1 MNKKIWIN
9 KSDSHEAAQ
18 EFDFEYYLSMSSK
31 ERLET
36 VQFLREEFYK
46 VTKDIDILIDSSP
59 ENAKKIIRA
68 LTEFGFEDLDL
79 SEDDLC
85 QEGNI
90 IQLGYEPLR
99 VDIVTSLSGT
109 SFDQVWKNK
118 VGADYGRE
126 KVYFI
131 GLDDLIQTKKQSSRP
146 QDKVD
151 LDLLIKAKDRK

>member
-1 MNKKIWIN
+1 MKVEKDYEDILKLFNRHKVKYCIIG
-9 KSDSHEAAQ
+9 AFA
-18 EFDFEYYLSMSSK
+18 
-31 ERLET
+31 
-36 VQFLREEFYK
+36 VAFYARPRY
-46 VTKDIDILIDSSP
+46 TKDIDILIDSSP

-151 LDLLIKAKDRK
+151 LDLLIKTKDRK

>member
-1 MNKKIWIN
+1 MKVEK
-9 KSDSHEAAQ
+9 D
-18 EFDFEYYLSMSSK
+18 Y
-31 ERLET
+31 
-36 VQFLREEFYK
+36 EEILKLFNRHKVKYCIIGAFAVAFYARPRY
-46 VTKDIDILIDSSP
+46 TKDIDIFIDSSP
-59 ENAKKIIRA
+59 ENAGRIIKA

-99 VDIVTSLSGT
+99 VDIVTSLSSI
-109 SFDQVWKNK
+109 SFNQVWKNK
-118 VGADYGRE
+118 VSADYGRE
-126 KVYFI
+126 KVHFI

-151 LDLLIKAKDRK
+151 LDLLVKAKKGK

>member
-1 MNKKIWIN
+1 MKVEK
-9 KSDSHEAAQ
+9 D
-18 EFDFEYYLSMSSK
+18 Y
-31 ERLET
+31 
-36 VQFLREEFYK
+36 EEILKLFNRHKVKYCIIGAFAVAFYARPRY
-46 VTKDIDILIDSSP
+46 TKDIDILIDSNP
-59 ENAKKIIRA
+59 ENAGRIIKA
-68 LTEFGFEDLDL
+68 LTEFGFGDLDL

-85 QEGNI
+85 QEGSI

-99 VDIVTSLSGT
+99 VDIVTSLSGIN
-109 SFDQVWKNK
+109 FNQVWKNK
-118 VGADYGRE
+118 VSADYGRE

>member
-1 MNKKIWIN
+1 MKVEK
-9 KSDSHEAAQ
+9 D
-18 EFDFEYYLSMSSK
+18 Y
-31 ERLET
+31 
-36 VQFLREEFYK
+36 EELLKLFNRHKVKYCIIGAFAVAFYAK
-46 VTKDIDILIDSSP
+46 PRYTKDIDILIDSSP
-59 ENAKKIIRA
+59 ENAGRIIKA

-99 VDIVTSLSGT
+99 VDIVTSLSGI

-118 VGADYGRE
+118 VDADYGRQ

-131 GLDDLIQTKKQSSRP
+131 GLDFFQQSIQITGICEITIMKK
-146 QDKVD
+146 
-151 LDLLIKAKDRK
+151 

>member
-1 MNKKIWIN
+1 MKVEK
-9 KSDSHEAAQ
+9 D
-18 EFDFEYYLSMSSK
+18 Y
-31 ERLET
+31 
-36 VQFLREEFYK
+36 EEILKLFNRHKVKYCIIGAFAVAFYAK
-46 VTKDIDILIDSSP
+46 PRYTKDIDILIDSSP
-59 ENAKKIIRA
+59 ENAERIIKS

-99 VDIVTSLSGT
+99 VDIVTSLSGI

-131 GLDDLIQTKKQSSRP
+131 GLDDLIQTKRQSSRP

>member
-1 MNKKIWIN
+1 MKVEK
-9 KSDSHEAAQ
+9 D
-18 EFDFEYYLSMSSK
+18 Y
-31 ERLET
+31 
-36 VQFLREEFYK
+36 EEILKLFNRHKVKYCIIGAFAVAFYAK
-46 VTKDIDILIDSSP
+46 PRYTKDIDILIDSSP
-59 ENAKKIIRA
+59 ENAERIIKS

-79 SEDDLC
+79 SENDLC

-99 VDIVTSLSGT
+99 VDIVTSLSGS

-126 KVYFI
+126 KVFFI
-131 GLDDLIQTKKQSSRP
+131 GLDELIQAKKQSSRP

-151 LDLLIKAKDRK
+151 LDLLIKVKERK

>member
-1 MNKKIWIN
+1 MKVEKDYEDILKLFNRHKVKYCIIG
-9 KSDSHEAAQ
+9 AFA
-18 EFDFEYYLSMSSK
+18 
-31 ERLET
+31 
-36 VQFLREEFYK
+36 VAFYARPRY
-46 VTKDIDILIDSSP
+46 TKDIDILIDSSP

>member
-1 MNKKIWIN
+1 MKVEK
-9 KSDSHEAAQ
+9 D
-18 EFDFEYYLSMSSK
+18 Y
-31 ERLET
+31 
-36 VQFLREEFYK
+36 EEILKLFNRHKVKYCIIGAFAVAFYAK
-46 VTKDIDILIDSSP
+46 PRYTKDIDILIDSSP
-59 ENAKKIIRA
+59 ENAGRIIKA
-68 LTEFGFEDLDL
+68 ITEFGFEDLDL

-99 VDIVTSLSGT
+99 VDIVTSLSGI

-131 GLDDLIQTKKQSSRP
+131 GLDDLIQTKRQSSRL
-146 QDKVD
+146 QDQVD
-151 LDLLIKAKDRK
+151 LDLLIKAKNRK

>member
-1 MNKKIWIN
+1 MKVEKDYEEIL
-9 KSDSHEAAQ
+9 KSFNRHKVKYCIIGAFA
-18 EFDFEYYLSMSSK
+18 
-31 ERLET
+31 
-36 VQFLREEFYK
+36 VAFYARPRY
-46 VTKDIDILIDSSP
+46 TKDIDIFIDSSP
-59 ENAKKIIRA
+59 ENAGRIIKA
-68 LTEFGFEDLDL
+68 LTGFGFEDLDL

-90 IQLGYEPLR
+90 IQLGYEPVR
-99 VDIVTSLSGT
+99 VDIVTSLSGI

-118 VGADYGRE
+118 VAADYGKE

-151 LDLLIKAKDRK
+151 LDLLNKAKERK

>member
-1 MNKKIWIN
+1 MKVEKDYEEILKLFN
-9 KSDSHEAAQ
+9 SHRVKYCIIGAFA
-18 EFDFEYYLSMSSK
+18 
-31 ERLET
+31 
-36 VQFLREEFYK
+36 VAFYARPRY
-46 VTKDIDILIDSSP
+46 TKDIDILIDSSP
-59 ENAKKIIRA
+59 ENAERIIRA
-68 LTEFGFEDLDL
+68 LAEFGFEDLDL

-99 VDIVTSLSGT
+99 VDIMTSLSGI